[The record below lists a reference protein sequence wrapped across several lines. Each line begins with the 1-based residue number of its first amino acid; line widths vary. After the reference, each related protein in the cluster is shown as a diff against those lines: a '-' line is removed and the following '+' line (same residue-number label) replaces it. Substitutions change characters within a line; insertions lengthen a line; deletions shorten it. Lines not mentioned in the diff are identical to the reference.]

1 MVSYDAIADGVMKG
15 DVTAVEAGVRNAL
28 EGGAAPGDILL
39 NGLIAGMTV
48 VGERFGAGD
57 MFVPELMLAAR
68 AMHQGLAILQPLLA
82 ESDHKSSGR
91 VVIGTVQGD
100 IHDIGKRIVG
110 FLLEG
115 YGFEVIDI
123 GVDVTPDVFAKA
135 VEEHRP
141 HVLGMSALLTTTM
154 PFMQGTLDCL
164 NEKGLRDQVKVI
176 VGGASVTEE
185 FARSIGSDGYARDAS
200 SAVKWVQN
208 QVSNV

>member
-1 MVSYDAIADGVMKG
+1 MASQDVIADGVIKG
-15 DVTAVEAGVRNAL
+15 DVTAVEDGVRNAL
-28 EGGAAPGDILL
+28 EEGAAPGDILL
-39 NGLIAGMTV
+39 KGLIAGMTV

-68 AMHQGLAILQPLLA
+68 AMHQGLAILEPLLA
-82 ESDHKSSGR
+82 ESDLKSNGK

-123 GVDVTPDVFAKA
+123 GVDVTPEAFAKA

-154 PFMQGTLDCL
+154 PFMQSTLNCL
-164 NEKGLRDQVKVI
+164 KEKGLRDQVKVV
-176 VGGASVTEE
+176 VGGASVTED
-185 FARSIGSDGYARDAS
+185 FATSIGSDGYARDAS

-208 QVSNV
+208 QVSSL

>member
-1 MVSYDAIADGVMKG
+1 MALHDAIADGVIKG
-15 DVTAVEAGVRNAL
+15 DVTSVEDGVRNAL
-28 EGGAAPGDILL
+28 EQGAAPGDILL
-39 NGLIAGMTV
+39 EGLIAGMTV

-82 ESDHKSSGR
+82 ESDLKSNGK

-123 GVDVTPDVFAKA
+123 GVDVTPEDFANA
-135 VEEHRP
+135 ARP
-141 HVLGMSALLTTTM
+141 G
-154 PFMQGTLDCL
+154 
-164 NEKGLRDQVKVI
+164 E
-176 VGGASVTEE
+176 
-185 FARSIGSDGYARDAS
+185 
-200 SAVKWVQN
+200 
-208 QVSNV
+208 